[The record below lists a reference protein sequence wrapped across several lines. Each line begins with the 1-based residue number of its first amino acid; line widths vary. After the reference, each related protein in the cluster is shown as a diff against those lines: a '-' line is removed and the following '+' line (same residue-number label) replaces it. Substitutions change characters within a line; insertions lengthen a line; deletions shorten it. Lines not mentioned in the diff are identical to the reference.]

1 MFATLALSLGA
12 TLMGVGLDSKKA
24 TKEKTRAPSNSVTVA
39 ESVKDSQNWIDIW
52 FWNTA
57 MTMGTSEAVVQKPVK
72 AVTKITTK
80 KTKKSV
86 TKAVTKTSKKATKAS
101 TKKSKQAKRKSYY
114 ETINTVRYDGKV
126 LDDCRFTIAIQGSI
140 DLTEAKAIFKDIAN
154 GPVRKQKRLDGSVV
168 KSSVTNVEIATAW
181 YVLETFEWTEE
192 AKEWFATK
200 LLEIE

>member
-24 TKEKTRAPSNSVTVA
+24 TKEKTRAPYNSVTVA

-101 TKKSKQAKRKSYY
+101 TKKSKQAK
-114 ETINTVRYDGKV
+114 
-126 LDDCRFTIAIQGSI
+126 
-140 DLTEAKAIFKDIAN
+140 
-154 GPVRKQKRLDGSVV
+154 QKRLDGSVV

-181 YVLETFEWTEE
+181 NVLETFEWTEE